1 MPSMPKREANQRAA
15 EIVSQAP
22 DDEVGVG
29 QVVMLPVDAL
39 HPADDNPR
47 GEVGDVAQLAA
58 SIVAVGLLQP
68 LLVTPRAEGGWTV
81 VAGHRRLA
89 ALHAA
94 GQHQAACV
102 VRTLDDTQRQEAMLV
117 ENIQREDLT
126 ALEEARA
133 YQRLIG
139 LGSSQRRIAAQVG
152 CNQSHISKR
161 LALLTLTPAATA
173 ALDAGSITVADA
185 VALAKLRD
193 DPATVDQLV
202 TRGWGNIAAQVDR
215 ELDERRRRT
224 ARAESIAQLRA
235 DGQRVVDLDDSRSVW
250 SLTYD
255 TELRPLGCDHGHL
268 PIDPAVHAGEA
279 CHTVA
284 VLHDGERVAVC
295 TDLASHP
302 QGRELL
308 EPIAVKDEPNSP
320 DRTATETNA
329 RVREAQSRREPLLRR
344 LLDHA
349 GDVDQLAHVA
359 RISVL
364 ACRGNSV
371 YQRNKIACA
380 LLGIDVETNDWG
392 SADPDGTLQR
402 HAAAGDDDGDG
413 DRRLRTALAIA
424 LAEGERV
431 PRLWRASDGGGWRDE
446 ITAAHFAHL
455 GVHGHT
461 CTPTETELLTGAGA
475 PLIDVLAGYD
485 DDQVDDVDA
494 EAGQ

>member
-1 MPSMPKREANQRAA
+1 MPSMPVREANQRAA

-94 GQHQAACV
+94 DQAHAACV

-139 LGSSQRRIAAQVG
+139 LGSSQRRIAARVG
-152 CNQSHISKR
+152 CNQSHVSKR
-161 LALLTLTPAATA
+161 LALLTLTPAAAA

-193 DPATVDQLV
+193 DPATVDHLV

-224 ARAESIAQLRA
+224 ARAESIAQHRDPFTVMQHRDHMAGLVGVDGRV
-235 DGQRVVDLDDSRSVW
+235 DGQVSMVAAQRPQLGVIGQRPDAAAVVEVDD
-250 SLTYD
+250 
-255 TELRPLGCDHGHL
+255 P
-268 PIDPAVHAGEA
+268 PAIGAQ
-279 CHTVA
+279 
-284 VLHDGERVAVC
+284 C

-302 QGRELL
+302 QGRQLL
-308 EPIAVKDEPNSP
+308 EPIAVKDEPNSL
-320 DRTATETNA
+320 DRTATRETNA
-329 RVREAQSRREPLLRR
+329 RVREAQERREPLLRR
-344 LLDHA
+344 LLDLA
-349 GDVDQLAHVA
+349 SDVDQLAHVA

-364 ACRGNSV
+364 ACRGNST

-380 LLGIDVETNDWG
+380 LLGLQVETNDWG

-402 HAAAGDDDGDG
+402 HAAAGDDDAQ
-413 DRRLRTALAIA
+413 RLRTALAIA

-446 ITAAHFAHL
+446 TTAAHFAHL

-494 EAGQ
+494 EAGE